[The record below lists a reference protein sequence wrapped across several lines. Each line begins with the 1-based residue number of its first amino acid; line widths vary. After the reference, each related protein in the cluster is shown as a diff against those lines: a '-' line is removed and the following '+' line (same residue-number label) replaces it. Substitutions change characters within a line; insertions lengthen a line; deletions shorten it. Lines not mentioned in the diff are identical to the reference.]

1 MPFIP
6 IITYIG
12 EAFLGSTVAAGVTA
26 AASAV
31 GAADIAAA
39 SLLPGLTVANLASG
53 AIIGAGSSA
62 LAAAAQGGDIL
73 KAAESGAV
81 GSAVGQI
88 AGAGIGNA
96 LGIGEPVAG
105 SIGPQQ
111 PTALQAAAQKGA
123 ASLIGGTAGG
133 VATGRTPEAAFKA
146 SVPGA
151 VGGALSGAAQYGLG
165 LDASTS
171 GLLGQGTSTALR
183 YATTPSPS
191 APSYTP
197 PVQPGL
203 SLQGPATQAPS
214 PTLGQSLSIAPSL
227 GYTPT
232 GSVFGSS
239 DAEGKKSN
247 VWNVGSLR
255 NIGSAEA

>member
-88 AGAGIGNA
+88 AGAAIGNA

-165 LDASTS
+165 LDASTA

-183 YATTPSPS
+183 YATTPT
-191 APSYTP
+191 PSYTP

-214 PTLGQSLSIAPSL
+214 PTLGQSLSIAPTL

-239 DAEGKKSN
+239 DAEGQKSN